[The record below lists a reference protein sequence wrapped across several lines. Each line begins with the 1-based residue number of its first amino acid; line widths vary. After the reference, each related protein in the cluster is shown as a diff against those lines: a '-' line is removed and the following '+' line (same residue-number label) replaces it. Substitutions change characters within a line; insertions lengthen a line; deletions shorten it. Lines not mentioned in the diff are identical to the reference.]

1 MPDHGLV
8 PVERIERAILVIRG
22 HKVMLDAD
30 LALLYEVEVKVLN
43 QAVKRNIDRF
53 PADFMFQL
61 SVEEADFL
69 RCHSGTLKTDDTEAL
84 RSQFVTSKG
93 RGGRRYL
100 PYAFTEQGVAMLS
113 SVLRSPRAVQVNI
126 EIMRAFVRLRQMLQT
141 NADLARK
148 LAVLERKYNAQFK
161 AVFDAIRDLMTP
173 PEKPKRKIG
182 FSKREPSGE

>member
-1 MPDHGLV
+1 MVENSLV
-8 PVERIERAILVIRG
+8 PVERIERVILVIRG

-30 LALLYEVEVKVLN
+30 LALLYDVEAKVLN
-43 QAVKRNIDRF
+43 QAVKRNVERF

-69 RCHSGTLKTDDTEAL
+69 RSQNVTLKL
-84 RSQFVTSKG
+84 G
-93 RGGRRYL
+93 RGQHRKYL

-113 SVLRSPRAVQVNI
+113 SVLRSGRAVLVNI

-148 LAVLERKYNAQFK
+148 LAVLEKKYDAQFRT
-161 AVFDAIRDLMTP
+161 VFDAIRDLMTP
-173 PEKPKRKIG
+173 PQRPKRRIG
-182 FSKREPSGE
+182 FSKDRA